1 MPRVVFTTRGGV
13 PRGATFWP
21 VPLVWLATETEAPVV
36 ASLLASFRDWWGRD
50 EPPLESLE
58 SDVRRLMGDPGTEY
72 LLAAAGEGEPPAG
85 VAQLR
90 YRYAVWRRAD
100 DCFVEDLFV
109 REEARRSGLGRS
121 LVDAAVERARERGCV
136 RVEIGANDA
145 NAPAIAL
152 YEAAEFSAF
161 ADPPGG
167 RDLALR
173 RQL

>member
-1 MPRVVFTTRGGV
+1 MVAALLGG
-13 PRGATFWP
+13 
-21 VPLVWLATETEAPVV
+21 
-36 ASLLASFRDWWGRD
+36 FRDWWARD
-50 EPPLESLE
+50 GPSDESLRR
-58 SDVRRLMGDPGTEY
+58 DVSRLMGNPDTEY

-90 YRYAVWRRAD
+90 YRYALWRQAD
-100 DCFVEDLFV
+100 DCFLEDLFV
-109 REEARRSGLGRS
+109 KDEARRAGLGRS
-121 LVDAAVERARERGCV
+121 LVDATVERACERGCA

-152 YEAAEFSAF
+152 YEGAGFSAF

-173 RQL
+173 RRL